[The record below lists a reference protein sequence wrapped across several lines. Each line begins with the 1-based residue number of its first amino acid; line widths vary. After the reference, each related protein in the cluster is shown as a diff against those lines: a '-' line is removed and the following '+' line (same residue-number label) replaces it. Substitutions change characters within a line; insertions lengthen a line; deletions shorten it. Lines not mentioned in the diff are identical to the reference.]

1 MKPMSNVDIFTISD
15 ELNNLLSG
23 ARVDKSFQPTKDIVV
38 MRFHVPGTG
47 RIDLVMQCGSRI
59 HISQYPLEN
68 PTTPPTF
75 PMLLR
80 KRIKGGHVES
90 IKQHNFDR
98 VVEIRVKKDK
108 YYTIIVELFDKG
120 NIILLDD
127 ENNIILPLKRKHWS
141 NRDIS
146 SKREYVFPNNIIL
159 PLKRKHWSNRD
170 ISSKREYVFPEER
183 GINPINISENEF
195 TELFENNSDSDVVRT
210 LARNGLG
217 SLYAE
222 EVIARANEITEIDK
236 NTVNNNLTEEQIN
249 GLYKGFKKLFDNL
262 KNESIK
268 PQIVK
273 SDSKED
279 VIPLD
284 LMKYDS
290 FEKTYYN
297 TFNEACDEFYS
308 KKVNTDIKQIKE
320 NAWNKKVGKFEKR
333 LKLQQETLDNF
344 EKTIADST
352 FKGEVIY
359 SNYTTIENIINVVN
373 TARDKSYSFKEI
385 GKTLK
390 KAKKD
395 GMEEAQIYESIDP
408 MGILTLK
415 IDDTTLNIDPKLT
428 IPENAENY
436 YEKSKKAK
444 RKTKGALIAIENTK
458 KQLEDIKSKKDSAME
473 NISVPKKRVKKNLKW
488 YEKLRWFVSSDD
500 VLVVGGRDA
509 NSNESVVKK
518 YLEPNDIY
526 LHADIHGATS
536 TAIKLN
542 GHKLNDNLLKES
554 GEFAASFS
562 SAWSKGFTSQD
573 VFWVHPDQVS
583 KTPEAGEFLAKGSF
597 VIRGHRNYIR
607 GARLK
612 LAVGI
617 VDYEGKRIMAGP
629 IEALEKHSQN
639 FVVLKPGFTKKE
651 AIAKK
656 ILHKINEDDLIT
668 LDDII
673 RVLPSGKC
681 DIDEEYHQRKKY
693 EKN

>member
-1 MKPMSNVDIFTISD
+1 MSNVDIYTVSN

-59 HISQYPLEN
+59 HTSQYPLEN

-80 KRIKGGHVES
+80 KRVKGAHVES

-141 NRDIS
+141 SRDIS
-146 SKREYVFPNNIIL
+146 SKKEYI
-159 PLKRKHWSNRD
+159 
-170 ISSKREYVFPEER
+170 FPEER
-183 GINPINISENEF
+183 GINPITAGEEEF
-195 TELFENNSDSDVVRT
+195 NDLFSDGESDVVRT
-210 LARNGLG
+210 LAKNGLG

-222 EVIARANEITEIDK
+222 EIVKRANDIIDIDK
-236 NTVNNNLTEEQIN
+236 NTPNADVTPEQLSA
-249 GLYKGFKKLFDNL
+249 LYSGFKDLFDSL
-262 KNESIK
+262 TQDSIK

-273 SDSKED
+273 SESKED
-279 VIPLD
+279 VVALD
-284 LMKYDS
+284 LKKYEDYD
-290 FEKTYYN
+290 KTYYES
-297 TFNEACDEFYS
+297 FNEACDEFYS
-308 KKVNTDIKQIKE
+308 KKVNTDIKQVKE
-320 NAWNKKVGKFEKR
+320 SAWNKKVNKFEKR
-333 LKLQQETLDNF
+333 LSLQQETLDNF
-344 EKTIADST
+344 YRTIEDSQH
-352 FKGEVIY
+352 KGEVIY

-373 TARDKSYSFKEI
+373 QARSKDYSFKEI
-385 GKTLK
+385 GKILK

-395 GMEEAQIYESIDP
+395 GMDEAQIYESIDKL
-408 MGILTLK
+408 GVLTLN
-415 IDDTTLNIDPKLT
+415 INETSLIIDPKLT

-436 YEKSKKAK
+436 YEKAKKAK

-458 KQLEDIKSKKDSAME
+458 KQLEDIKSKKDIAME
-473 NISVPKKRVKKNLKW
+473 NIAVPKKRVKKNLKW
-488 YEKLRWFVSSDD
+488 FEKLRWFVSSDNH
-500 VLVVGGRDA
+500 LVIGGRDA

-518 YLEPNDIY
+518 YLDPNDIY
-526 LHADIHGATS
+526 LHADIHGASS

-542 GHKLNDNLLKES
+542 GSKINDTLLKES

-562 SAWSKGFTSQD
+562 SAWSLGYTTQD
-573 VFWVHPDQVS
+573 VFWVHPEQVS

-607 GARLK
+607 GARVK
-612 LAVGI
+612 LAIGI

-629 IEALEKHSQN
+629 IEALEAHCKN
-639 FVVLKPGFTKKE
+639 FVVVKPGFMKKE

-656 ILHKINEDDLIT
+656 IIHKINEDDLLT

>member
-1 MKPMSNVDIFTISD
+1 MSNVDIFTVSN

-59 HISQYPLEN
+59 HTSQYPLEN

-80 KRIKGGHVES
+80 KRIKGAHVES

-127 ENNIILPLKRKHWS
+127 ENNIILPLKRKQWS

-146 SKREYVFPNNIIL
+146 SKREYVFPQ
-159 PLKRKHWSNRD
+159 
-170 ISSKREYVFPEER
+170 ER
-183 GINPINISENEF
+183 GINPMSISEDEF
-195 TELFENNSDSDVVRT
+195 KEVFSDEESDVVRT

-222 EVIARANEITEIDK
+222 EVIKRANEITEVDK
-236 NTVNNNLTEEQIN
+236 NTPNTELNDEQLD
-249 GLYKGFKKLFDNL
+249 GLYKGFKNLFDTL
-262 KNESIK
+262 TDGTIK

-279 VIPLD
+279 VVALD
-284 LMKYDS
+284 LINYED
-290 FEKTYYN
+290 FEKTYYE

-308 KKVNTDIKQIKE
+308 KKVNTDIKSIKE
-320 NAWNKKVGKFEKR
+320 SAWNKKVNKFEKR
-333 LKLQQETLDNF
+333 LHLQQETLDNF
-344 EKTIADST
+344 YKTIEDSQHR
-352 FKGEVIY
+352 GEVIY
-359 SNYTTIENIINVVN
+359 SNYPTIENIVNVVN
-373 TARDKSYSFKEI
+373 QARAKDYSFKEI

-390 KAKKD
+390 KAKKE
-395 GMEEAQIYESIDP
+395 GMAEAQIYESIDK
-408 MGILTLK
+408 MGVLTLR
-415 IDDTTLNIDPKLT
+415 IEDTTLNIDPKLT
-428 IPENAENY
+428 IPENAESY
-436 YEKSKKAK
+436 YEKAKKAK
-444 RKTKGALIAIENTK
+444 RKTKGAQIAIENTK
-458 KQLEDIKSKKDSAME
+458 KQLEEIKAKKDIAME
-473 NISVPKKRVKKNLKW
+473 NIAVPKKRVKKNLKW
-488 YEKLRWFVSSDD
+488 YEKLRWFLSSDGH
-500 VLVVGGRDA
+500 LVIGGRDA
-509 NSNESVVKK
+509 NSNENVVKK
-518 YLEPNDIY
+518 YLDKNDVY
-526 LHADIHGATS
+526 LHADIHGAS
-536 TAIKLN
+536 SIAIKLN
-542 GHKLNDNLLKES
+542 GDELNDKLIKES

-562 SAWSKGFTSQD
+562 SAWSMGFTSQD
-573 VFWVHPDQVS
+573 VFWVHPEQVT
-583 KTPEAGEFLAKGSF
+583 KTPESGEFLAKGSF

-607 GARLK
+607 GARVK
-612 LAVGI
+612 LAIGI
-617 VDYEGKRIMAGP
+617 VDYEGKRIMIGP
-629 IEALEKHSQN
+629 IEALEAHCEN
-639 FVVLKPGFTKKE
+639 YVVIKPGFTKKE
-651 AIAKK
+651 ALAKK
-656 ILHKINEDDLIT
+656 IIHKINEDDLLS

-693 EKN
+693 EKS

>member
-1 MKPMSNVDIFTISD
+1 MIKKKVFTMKPMSNVDIFTISD
-15 ELNNLLSG
+15 ELNNLLSS

-59 HISQYPLEN
+59 HTSQYPLEN

-146 SKREYVFPNNIIL
+146 SKREYVFP
-159 PLKRKHWSNRD
+159 
-170 ISSKREYVFPEER
+170 EER
-183 GINPINISENEF
+183 GINPITISKNEF

-236 NTVNNNLTEEQIN
+236 NTVNNNLTEEQLN
-249 GLYKGFKKLFDNL
+249 GLYEGFKKLFDNL

-284 LMKYDS
+284 LIKYDS

-344 EKTIADST
+344 EKTIAEST
-352 FKGEVIY
+352 LKGEVIY

-373 TARDKSYSFKEI
+373 TARDKDYSFKEI

-395 GMEEAQIYESIDP
+395 GMAEAQIYESIDP

-473 NISVPKKRVKKNLKW
+473 NISVPKKRVKKDLKW

-500 VLVVGGRDA
+500 ILVVGGRDA

>member
-1 MKPMSNVDIFTISD
+1 MKSMSNVDIFTISN

-59 HISQYPLEN
+59 HTSQYPLEN

-80 KRIKGGHVES
+80 KRVKGAHVES

-98 VVEIRVKKDK
+98 VVEIKVKKDK

-127 ENNIILPLKRKHWS
+127 ENNIILPLKRKRLS
-141 NRDIS
+141 SRDIS
-146 SKREYVFPNNIIL
+146 SKIEYA
-159 PLKRKHWSNRD
+159 
-170 ISSKREYVFPEER
+170 FPEER
-183 GINPINISENEF
+183 GINPIAITEKEFKEVFNDSE
-195 TELFENNSDSDVVRT
+195 SDVVRT
-210 LARNGLG
+210 LAINGLG

-222 EVIARANEITEIDK
+222 EVVKRANEITELDK
-236 NTVNNNLTEEQIN
+236 NTPNNELTEKQLE
-249 GLYKGFKKLFDNL
+249 GLYKGFKDLFDNL
-262 KNESIK
+262 TEDTIK

-273 SDSKED
+273 SDAKED
-279 VIPLD
+279 VVALD
-284 LMKYDS
+284 LKKYEN
-290 FEKTYYN
+290 FEKTYFES
-297 TFNEACDEFYS
+297 FNEACDEFYS
-308 KKVNTDIKQIKE
+308 KKVNTSIKNTRE
-320 NAWNKKVGKFEKR
+320 SAWNKKVNKFEKR
-333 LKLQQETLDNF
+333 LRLQQETLDNF
-344 EKTIADST
+344 HKTIEDSQH
-352 FKGEVIY
+352 KGEIIY
-359 SNYTTIENIINVVN
+359 SNYTTIENIVTVVN
-373 TARDKSYSFKEI
+373 QARSKDYSFKEI

-395 GMEEAQIYESIDP
+395 GMAEAQIYESIDKL
-408 MGILTLK
+408 GVLTLR

-436 YEKSKKAK
+436 YEKAKKAK
-444 RKTKGALIAIENTK
+444 RKTKGAEIAIENTK
-458 KQLEDIKSKKDSAME
+458 KQLEDIKAKKDIAME
-473 NISVPKKRVKKNLKW
+473 NIAVPKKRVKKNLKW
-488 YEKLRWFVSSDD
+488 YEKLRWFVSSDGH
-500 VLVVGGRDA
+500 LVIGGRDA

-526 LHADIHGATS
+526 LHADIHGASS

-542 GHKLNDNLLKES
+542 GDDVNDNLLKES

-562 SAWSKGFTSQD
+562 SAWSMGFTSQD
-573 VFWVHPDQVS
+573 VFWVHPDQVT
-583 KTPEAGEFLAKGSF
+583 KTPESGEFLAKGSF

-607 GARLK
+607 GARVK
-612 LAVGI
+612 LAIGI

-629 IEALEKHSQN
+629 IESLEKHCDN
-639 FVVLKPGFTKKE
+639 YVVIKPGFTKKE

-656 ILHKINEDDLIT
+656 IIHKINEDDLLT

>member
-1 MKPMSNVDIFTISD
+1 MKPMSNVDIYTISN

-47 RIDLVMQCGSRI
+47 RVDLIMQCGSRI

-80 KRIKGGHVES
+80 KRIKGAHVES
-90 IKQHNFDR
+90 VKQHNFDR
-98 VVEIRVKKDK
+98 VVEIKVKKDK
-108 YYTIIVELFDKG
+108 YYTVIVELFDKG

-141 NRDIS
+141 SRDIS
-146 SKREYVFPNNIIL
+146 SKKEYL
-159 PLKRKHWSNRD
+159 
-170 ISSKREYVFPEER
+170 FPEER
-183 GINPINISENEF
+183 GINPITT
-195 TELFENNSDSDVVRT
+195 TEEKFKQIFKETESDVVRT
-210 LARNGLG
+210 LAINGFG

-222 EVIARANEITEIDK
+222 EIIERANEIEEIDK
-236 NTVNNNLTEEQIN
+236 NTPNNELTDRQISN
-249 GLYKGFKKLFDNL
+249 LYKGFKNLFDNL
-262 KNESIK
+262 TEEAIK

-273 SDSKED
+273 NGNKED
-279 VIPLD
+279 VVPINLI
-284 LMKYDS
+284 KYDG
-290 FEKTYYN
+290 FEKKYYAS
-297 TFNEACDEFYS
+297 FNEACDEYYS
-308 KKVNTDIKQIKE
+308 KKVNTDIKSIKE
-320 NAWNKKVGKFEKR
+320 NAWNKKVNKFEKR
-333 LKLQQETLDNF
+333 LRLQKETLDNF
-344 EKTIADST
+344 NKTIDESQH
-352 FKGEVIY
+352 KGEIIY

-373 TARDKSYSFKEI
+373 QARSKDYSFKEI

-390 KAKKD
+390 NAKKD
-395 GMEEAQIYESIDP
+395 GMPEAQIYESIDKL
-408 MGILTLK
+408 GVLTLK
-415 IDDTTLNIDPKLT
+415 IDDTSLIIDPKLT

-436 YEKSKKAK
+436 YEKAKKAK
-444 RKTKGALIAIENTK
+444 RKTKGALIAIENTE
-458 KQLEDIKSKKDSAME
+458 KQLENIKSKKDSAME
-473 NISVPKKRVKKNLKW
+473 NIAIPKKRVKKNLKW
-488 YEKLRWFVSSDD
+488 YEKLRWFVSSDGF
-500 VLVVGGRDA
+500 LVVGGRDA

-518 YLEPNDIY
+518 YLETNDIY

-542 GHKLNDNLLKES
+542 GSKPNDNLLKES
-554 GEFAASFS
+554 SEFAASFS
-562 SAWSKGFTSQD
+562 SAWSKGFTYQD
-573 VFWVHPDQVS
+573 VFWVHPDQVT
-583 KTPEAGEFLAKGSF
+583 KTPESGEFLPKGSF

-607 GARLK
+607 SAKVK
-612 LAVGI
+612 LAIGI

-629 IEALEKHSQN
+629 IDAVEAHCDN
-639 FVVLKPGFTKKE
+639 YVVIKPGFTKKE

-656 ILHKINEDDLIT
+656 IINQINEDDLIT

-693 EKN
+693 EN

>member
-1 MKPMSNVDIFTISD
+1 MSNVDIFTISN

-59 HISQYPLEN
+59 HTSQYPLEN

-80 KRIKGGHVES
+80 KRVKGAHVES

-120 NIILLDD
+120 NIILLDED
-127 ENNIILPLKRKHWS
+127 NNIILPLKRKRLS
-141 NRDIS
+141 TRDIS
-146 SKREYVFPNNIIL
+146 SKIEYT
-159 PLKRKHWSNRD
+159 
-170 ISSKREYVFPEER
+170 FPEER
-183 GINPINISENEF
+183 GINPITATEKEFKAIFNDSE
-195 TELFENNSDSDVVRT
+195 SDVVRT
-210 LARNGLG
+210 LAINGLG

-222 EVIARANEITEIDK
+222 EVIKRANEITELDK
-236 NTVNNNLTEEQIN
+236 NTPNNELTEKQLE
-249 GLYKGFKKLFDNL
+249 GLYGGFKDLFDNL
-262 KNESIK
+262 SEDTIR

-273 SDSKED
+273 SENKED
-279 VIPLD
+279 VVALD
-284 LMKYDS
+284 LKKYDN
-290 FEKTYYN
+290 FEKTYFES
-297 TFNEACDEFYS
+297 FNEACDEFYS
-308 KKVNTDIKQIKE
+308 KKVNTSIKNTRE
-320 NAWNKKVGKFEKR
+320 SAWNKKVNKFEKR
-333 LKLQQETLDNF
+333 LRLQQETLDNF
-344 EKTIADST
+344 HKTIEDSQH
-352 FKGEVIY
+352 KGEIIY
-359 SNYTTIENIINVVN
+359 SNYTTIENIVTVVN
-373 TARDKSYSFKEI
+373 QARSKDYSFKEI

-395 GMEEAQIYESIDP
+395 GMAEAQIYESIDKL
-408 MGILTLK
+408 GVLTLR

-436 YEKSKKAK
+436 YEKAKKAK
-444 RKTKGALIAIENTK
+444 RKTKGAEIAIENTK
-458 KQLEDIKSKKDSAME
+458 KQLEDIKAKKDIAME
-473 NISVPKKRVKKNLKW
+473 NIAVPKKRVKKNLKW
-488 YEKLRWFVSSDD
+488 YEKLRWFVSSDGH
-500 VLVVGGRDA
+500 LVIGGRDA

-526 LHADIHGATS
+526 LHADIHGASS

-542 GHKLNDNLLKES
+542 GDDVNDNLLKES

-562 SAWSKGFTSQD
+562 SAWSMGFTSQD
-573 VFWVHPDQVS
+573 VFWVHPDQVT
-583 KTPEAGEFLAKGSF
+583 KTPESGEFLAKGSF

-607 GARLK
+607 GARVK
-612 LAVGI
+612 LAIGI

-629 IEALEKHSQN
+629 IESLEKHCDN
-639 FVVLKPGFTKKE
+639 YVVIKPGFTKKE

-656 ILHKINEDDLIT
+656 IIHKINEDDLLT

>member
-59 HISQYPLEN
+59 HTSQYPLEN

-146 SKREYVFPNNIIL
+146 SKREYVFP
-159 PLKRKHWSNRD
+159 
-170 ISSKREYVFPEER
+170 EER
-183 GINPINISENEF
+183 GMNPITISENEF
-195 TELFENNSDSDVVRT
+195 TELFENNADSDVVRT

-236 NTVNNNLTEEQIN
+236 NTVNNNLTEEQLN
-249 GLYKGFKKLFDNL
+249 GLYEGFKKLFDNL

-284 LMKYDS
+284 LIKYDS

-344 EKTIADST
+344 EKTIAEST
-352 FKGEVIY
+352 LKGEVIY

-373 TARDKSYSFKEI
+373 TARDKDYSFKEI
-385 GKTLK
+385 GKTRK

-395 GMEEAQIYESIDP
+395 GMAEAQIYESIDP

-473 NISVPKKRVKKNLKW
+473 NISVPKKRVKKDLKW

-500 VLVVGGRDA
+500 ILVVGGRDA

-542 GHKLNDNLLKES
+542 GNKLNDNLLKES

>member
-1 MKPMSNVDIFTISD
+1 MSNVDIFTITN

-59 HISQYPLEN
+59 HTSQYPLEN

-80 KRIKGGHVES
+80 KRVKGAHVES

-98 VVEIRVKKDK
+98 VVEIKVKKDK

-127 ENNIILPLKRKHWS
+127 ENNIILPLKRKRLS
-141 NRDIS
+141 TRDIS
-146 SKREYVFPNNIIL
+146 SKIEY
-159 PLKRKHWSNRD
+159 
-170 ISSKREYVFPEER
+170 EFPEER
-183 GINPINISENEF
+183 GINPIKITEHEF
-195 TELFENNSDSDVVRT
+195 KEVFNDEESDLVRT

-222 EVIARANEITEIDK
+222 EIIKRANEITEIQKD
-236 NTVNNNLTEEQIN
+236 TPNNELTDSQLNALYDGFKDLFDSLTEGKIR
-249 GLYKGFKKLFDNL
+249 
-262 KNESIK
+262 

-273 SDSKED
+273 NDSKED
-279 VIPLD
+279 VVALD
-284 LMKYDS
+284 LVKYND
-290 FEKTYYN
+290 FDKTYYE

-308 KKVNTDIKQIKE
+308 KKVNASIKNVKE
-320 NAWNKKVGKFEKR
+320 SAWNKKVNKFEKR
-333 LKLQQETLDNF
+333 LRLQEETLDNF
-344 EKTIADST
+344 YKTIDDCQH
-352 FKGEVIY
+352 KGEVIY
-359 SNYTTIENIINVVN
+359 SNYPTIENIVNVVKQ
-373 TARDKSYSFKEI
+373 ARSKDYSFKEI

-395 GMEEAQIYESIDP
+395 GMSEAQIYESIDK
-408 MGILTLK
+408 MGVLTLK
-415 IDDTTLNIDPKLT
+415 IDETSLNIDPKLT

-436 YEKSKKAK
+436 YEKAKKAK
-444 RKTKGALIAIENTK
+444 RKTKGAQIAIENTK
-458 KQLEDIKSKKDSAME
+458 KQLEKIKAKKDVAME
-473 NISVPKKRVKKNLKW
+473 NISTPKKRVKKNLKW
-488 YEKLRWFVSSDD
+488 YEKLRWFLSSDGH
-500 VLVVGGRDA
+500 LVIGGRDA

-526 LHADIHGATS
+526 LHADIHGASS

-542 GHKLNDNLLKES
+542 GDEVNDNLLKES

-562 SAWSKGFTSQD
+562 SAWSMGFTSQD

-607 GARLK
+607 GARVK
-612 LAVGI
+612 LAIGI

-629 IEALEKHSQN
+629 IEALEAHCEN

-656 ILHKINEDDLIT
+656 IIHKINEDDLLT

-693 EKN
+693 EKINPDNLQD

>member
-1 MKPMSNVDIFTISD
+1 MSNVDIFTISN

-59 HISQYPLEN
+59 HTSQYPLEN

-80 KRIKGGHVES
+80 KRVKGAHVES

-98 VVEIRVKKDK
+98 VVEIKVKKDK

-127 ENNIILPLKRKHWS
+127 ENNIILPLKRKRLS
-141 NRDIS
+141 SRDIS
-146 SKREYVFPNNIIL
+146 SKIEYA
-159 PLKRKHWSNRD
+159 
-170 ISSKREYVFPEER
+170 FPEER
-183 GINPINISENEF
+183 GINPIAITEKEFKEVFNDSE
-195 TELFENNSDSDVVRT
+195 SDVVRT
-210 LARNGLG
+210 LAINGLG

-222 EVIARANEITEIDK
+222 EVVKRANEITELDK
-236 NTVNNNLTEEQIN
+236 NTPNNELTEKQLE
-249 GLYKGFKKLFDNL
+249 GLYKGFKDLFDNL
-262 KNESIK
+262 TEDTIK

-273 SDSKED
+273 SDAKED
-279 VIPLD
+279 VVALD
-284 LMKYDS
+284 LKKYEN
-290 FEKTYYN
+290 FEKTYFESFNN
-297 TFNEACDEFYS
+297 TS
-308 KKVNTDIKQIKE
+308 IKNTRE
-320 NAWNKKVGKFEKR
+320 SAWNKKVNKFEKR
-333 LKLQQETLDNF
+333 LRLQQETLDNF
-344 EKTIADST
+344 YKTIEDSQH
-352 FKGEVIY
+352 KGEIIY
-359 SNYTTIENIINVVN
+359 SNYTTIENIVNVVN
-373 TARDKSYSFKEI
+373 QARSKDYSFKDI

-395 GMEEAQIYESIDP
+395 GMAEAQIYESIDK
-408 MGILTLK
+408 MGVLTLN
-415 IDDTTLNIDPKLT
+415 IDDTTVNIDPKLT

-436 YEKSKKAK
+436 YEKAKKAK
-444 RKTKGALIAIENTK
+444 RKTKGAQIAIENTK
-458 KQLEDIKSKKDSAME
+458 KQLEDIKAKKDIAME
-473 NISVPKKRVKKNLKW
+473 NIAVPKKRVKKNLKW
-488 YEKLRWFVSSDD
+488 YEKLRWFLSSDGH
-500 VLVVGGRDA
+500 LVIGGRDA

-526 LHADIHGATS
+526 LHADIHGASS

-542 GHKLNDNLLKES
+542 GDELNDTLLKES

-562 SAWSKGFTSQD
+562 SAWSMGFTSQD
-573 VFWVHPDQVS
+573 VFWVNPDQVT
-583 KTPEAGEFLAKGSF
+583 KTPESGEFLAKGSF

-607 GARLK
+607 GARVK
-612 LAVGI
+612 LAIGI

-629 IEALEKHSQN
+629 IEALEKYCDN
-639 FVVLKPGFTKKE
+639 YVVIKPGFTKKE

-656 ILHKINEDDLIT
+656 IIHKINEDDLLT

>member
-90 IKQHNFDR
+90 VKQHNFDR

-120 NIILLDD
+120 NIIL
-127 ENNIILPLKRKHWS
+127 
-141 NRDIS
+141 
-146 SKREYVFPNNIIL
+146 
-159 PLKRKHWSNRD
+159 
-170 ISSKREYVFPEER
+170 PEER

-373 TARDKSYSFKEI
+373 TARDKDYSFKEI

-408 MGILTLK
+408 LGVLTLN
-415 IDDTTLNIDPKLT
+415 IDGTTLNINPKLT

-458 KQLEDIKSKKDSAME
+458 KQLEEIKSKKDSAME

>member
-1 MKPMSNVDIFTISD
+1 MMKSMSNVDIFTISN

-59 HISQYPLEN
+59 HTSQYPLEN

-80 KRIKGGHVES
+80 KRVKGAHVES

-120 NIILLDD
+120 NIILLDED
-127 ENNIILPLKRKHWS
+127 NNIILPLKRKRLS
-141 NRDIS
+141 TRDIS
-146 SKREYVFPNNIIL
+146 SKIEYA
-159 PLKRKHWSNRD
+159 
-170 ISSKREYVFPEER
+170 FPEER
-183 GINPINISENEF
+183 GINPITATEKEFKEIFNDSE
-195 TELFENNSDSDVVRT
+195 SDVVRT
-210 LARNGLG
+210 LAINGLG

-222 EVIARANEITEIDK
+222 EVIKRANEITELDK
-236 NTVNNNLTEEQIN
+236 NTPNNELTEKQLE
-249 GLYKGFKKLFDNL
+249 GLYGGFKDLFDNL
-262 KNESIK
+262 SEDTIR

-273 SDSKED
+273 SENKED
-279 VIPLD
+279 VVALD
-284 LMKYDS
+284 LKKYDN
-290 FEKTYYN
+290 FEKTYFES
-297 TFNEACDEFYS
+297 FNEACDEFYS
-308 KKVNTDIKQIKE
+308 KKVNTSIKNTRE
-320 NAWNKKVGKFEKR
+320 SAWNKKVNKFEKR
-333 LKLQQETLDNF
+333 LRLQQETLDNF
-344 EKTIADST
+344 HKTIEDSQH
-352 FKGEVIY
+352 KGEIIY
-359 SNYTTIENIINVVN
+359 SNYTTIENIVTVVN
-373 TARDKSYSFKEI
+373 QARSKDYSFKEI

-395 GMEEAQIYESIDP
+395 GMAEAQIYESIDKL
-408 MGILTLK
+408 GVLTLK

-436 YEKSKKAK
+436 YEKAKKAK
-444 RKTKGALIAIENTK
+444 RKTKGAEIAIENTK
-458 KQLEDIKSKKDSAME
+458 KQLEDIKAKKDIAME
-473 NISVPKKRVKKNLKW
+473 NIAVPKKRVKKNLKW
-488 YEKLRWFVSSDD
+488 YEKLRWFVSSDGH
-500 VLVVGGRDA
+500 LVIGGRDA

-526 LHADIHGATS
+526 LHADIHGASS

-542 GHKLNDNLLKES
+542 GDDVNDNLLKES

-562 SAWSKGFTSQD
+562 SAWSMGFTSQD
-573 VFWVHPDQVS
+573 VFWVNPDQVT
-583 KTPEAGEFLAKGSF
+583 KTPESGEFLAKGSF

-607 GARLK
+607 GARVK
-612 LAVGI
+612 LAIGI

-629 IEALEKHSQN
+629 IESLEKHCDN
-639 FVVLKPGFTKKE
+639 YVVIKPGFTKKE

-656 ILHKINEDDLIT
+656 IIHKINEDDLLT

>member
-1 MKPMSNVDIFTISD
+1 MKPMSNVDIYTISN

-47 RIDLVMQCGSRI
+47 RVDLIMQCGSRI

-80 KRIKGGHVES
+80 KRIKGAHVES
-90 IKQHNFDR
+90 VKQHNFDR
-98 VVEIRVKKDK
+98 VVEIKVKKDK
-108 YYTIIVELFDKG
+108 YYTVIVELFDKG

-141 NRDIS
+141 SRDIS
-146 SKREYVFPNNIIL
+146 SKKEYL
-159 PLKRKHWSNRD
+159 
-170 ISSKREYVFPEER
+170 FPEER
-183 GINPINISENEF
+183 GINPITT
-195 TELFENNSDSDVVRT
+195 TEEKFKQIFKETESDVVRT
-210 LARNGLG
+210 LAINGFG

-222 EVIARANEITEIDK
+222 EIIERANEIEEIDK
-236 NTVNNNLTEEQIN
+236 NTPNNELTDGQISN
-249 GLYKGFKKLFDNL
+249 LYKGFKNLFDNL
-262 KNESIK
+262 TEEAIK

-273 SDSKED
+273 NGNKED
-279 VIPLD
+279 VVPINLI
-284 LMKYDS
+284 KYDG
-290 FEKTYYN
+290 FEKKYYAS
-297 TFNEACDEFYS
+297 FNEACDEYYS
-308 KKVNTDIKQIKE
+308 KKVNTDIKSIKE
-320 NAWNKKVGKFEKR
+320 NAWNKKVNKFEKR
-333 LKLQQETLDNF
+333 LRLQKETLDNF
-344 EKTIADST
+344 NKTIDESQH
-352 FKGEVIY
+352 KGEIIY

-373 TARDKSYSFKEI
+373 QARSKDYSFKEI

-390 KAKKD
+390 NAKKE
-395 GMEEAQIYESIDP
+395 GMPEAQIYESIDKL
-408 MGILTLK
+408 GVLTLK
-415 IDDTTLNIDPKLT
+415 IDDTSLIIDPKLT

-436 YEKSKKAK
+436 YEKAKKAK
-444 RKTKGALIAIENTK
+444 RKTKGALIAIENTE
-458 KQLEDIKSKKDSAME
+458 KQLENIKSKKDSAME
-473 NISVPKKRVKKNLKW
+473 NIAIPKKRVKKNLKW
-488 YEKLRWFVSSDD
+488 YEKLRWFVSSDGF
-500 VLVVGGRDA
+500 LVVGGRDA

-518 YLEPNDIY
+518 YLETNDIY

-542 GHKLNDNLLKES
+542 GSKPNDNLLKES
-554 GEFAASFS
+554 SEFAASFS
-562 SAWSKGFTSQD
+562 SAWSKGFTYQD
-573 VFWVHPDQVS
+573 VFWVHPDQVT
-583 KTPEAGEFLAKGSF
+583 KTPESGEFLPKGSF

-607 GARLK
+607 SAKVK
-612 LAVGI
+612 LAIGI

-629 IEALEKHSQN
+629 IDAVEAHCDN
-639 FVVLKPGFTKKE
+639 YVVIKPGFTKKE

-656 ILHKINEDDLIT
+656 IINQINEDDLIT

-693 EKN
+693 EN

>member
-1 MKPMSNVDIFTISD
+1 MKPMSNVDIFTITN

-47 RIDLVMQCGSRI
+47 RVDLVMQCGSRI
-59 HISQYPLEN
+59 HTSQYPLEN

-80 KRIKGGHVES
+80 KRVKGAHVKS

-98 VVEIRVKKDK
+98 VVEIKVKKDK

-127 ENNIILPLKRKHWS
+127 EHNIILPLKRKHWS

-146 SKREYVFPNNIIL
+146 SKKKYL
-159 PLKRKHWSNRD
+159 
-170 ISSKREYVFPEER
+170 FPEER
-183 GINPINISENEF
+183 GINPIAASEEDF
-195 TELFENNSDSDVVRT
+195 KTLFKDTESDVVRT

-222 EVIARANEITEIDK
+222 EIIERANDFVEIDK
-236 NTVNNNLTEEQIN
+236 NTPNSEITEEQLS
-249 GLYKGFKKLFDNL
+249 GLYAGFKNLFDNL
-262 KNESIK
+262 NDETIK
-268 PQIVK
+268 AQIVK
-273 SDSKED
+273 KNGRED
-279 VIPLD
+279 VVALD
-284 LMKYDS
+284 LFKYDDY
-290 FEKTYYN
+290 EKTYYE

-308 KKVNTDIKQIKE
+308 KKVNTDIKNVQE
-320 NAWNKKVGKFEKR
+320 TAWNKKVNKFEKR
-333 LKLQQETLDNF
+333 LRLQQETLDNF
-344 EKTIADST
+344 THTIEDSQH
-352 FKGEVIY
+352 KGEIIY
-359 SNYTTIENIINVVN
+359 SNYTSIENIITVVN
-373 TARDKSYSFKEI
+373 QARSKDYSFKEI

-395 GMEEAQIYESIDP
+395 GMDEAQIFESIDKL
-408 MGILTLK
+408 GVL
-415 IDDTTLNIDPKLT
+415 TLNIDNTSFNIDSKLT
-428 IPENAENY
+428 IPENAEKY
-436 YEKSKKAK
+436 YEKAKKAK

-458 KQLEDIKSKKDSAME
+458 KQLEDIKAKKDVAME
-473 NISVPKKRVKKNLKW
+473 RVSVPKKRVKKNLKW
-488 YEKLRWFVSSDD
+488 YEKLRWFVSSDN
-500 VLVVGGRDA
+500 VLVIGGRDA
-509 NSNESVVKK
+509 NSNENVVKK
-518 YLEPNDIY
+518 YLDTNDIY
-526 LHADIHGATS
+526 LHADIHGASS

-542 GHKLNDNLLKES
+542 GAKLNDNILKES

-562 SAWSKGFTSQD
+562 SAWSLGFTSQD
-573 VFWVHPDQVS
+573 VFWVHPDQVT
-583 KTPEAGEFLAKGSF
+583 KTPESGEFLAKGSF

-607 GARLK
+607 GARVK
-612 LAVGI
+612 LAIGI

-629 IEALEKHSQN
+629 IEALEAHCDN
-639 FVVLKPGFTKKE
+639 YVVIKPGYTKKE

-656 ILHKINEDDLIT
+656 IIGKINEDDLLT

>member
-1 MKPMSNVDIFTISD
+1 MKSMSNVDIYTISE

-47 RIDLVMQCGSRI
+47 RVDLVMQCGSRI
-59 HISQYPLEN
+59 HTSQYPLEN
-68 PTTPPTF
+68 PTNPPTF

-80 KRIKGGHVES
+80 KRVKGAHVES

-127 ENNIILPLKRKHWS
+127 ENNIILPLKRQQGS
-141 NRDIS
+141 TRDIS
-146 SKREYVFPNNIIL
+146 SKREYM
-159 PLKRKHWSNRD
+159 
-170 ISSKREYVFPEER
+170 FPEER
-183 GINPINISENEF
+183 GINPISVNENEF
-195 TELFENNSDSDVVRT
+195 KELFKNSDRDVVRT
-210 LARNGLG
+210 LAMNGLG

-222 EVIARANEITEIDK
+222 EIIQRASKIIELDK
-236 NTVNNNLTEEQIN
+236 NSPAAELNGEQISALYR
-249 GLYKGFKKLFDNL
+249 GLKDLFDNL
-262 KNESIK
+262 KEGSIK
-268 PQIVK
+268 PQIAK
-273 SDSKED
+273 KENKED

-284 LMKYDS
+284 LVKYEDY
-290 FEKTYYN
+290 EKTYYDN
-297 TFNEACDEFYS
+297 FNEACDEFYS
-308 KKVNTDIKQIKE
+308 KKVNTSIKDVKE
-320 NAWNKKVGKFEKR
+320 AAWNKKVNKFEKR
-333 LKLQQETLDNF
+333 LRLQEETLDNF
-344 EKTIADST
+344 NKTIEDSQH
-352 FKGEVIY
+352 KGEVIY
-359 SNYTTIENIINVVN
+359 SNYPTIENIINVVN
-373 TARDKSYSFKEI
+373 SARGKDYSFNEI
-385 GKTLK
+385 GKILK

-395 GMEEAQIYESIDP
+395 GMAEAQIYESIDK
-408 MGILTLK
+408 MGVL
-415 IDDTTLNIDPKLT
+415 TLNIDDTNLIIDPKMT
-428 IPENAENY
+428 IPENAEVY
-436 YEKSKKAK
+436 YEKAKKAK

-458 KQLEDIKSKKDSAME
+458 KQLEKIKAKKDIAME
-473 NISVPKKRVKKNLKW
+473 HIAVPRKRVKKNLKW
-488 YEKLRWFVSSDD
+488 YEKLRWFISSDNI
-500 VLVVGGRDA
+500 LVVGGRDA
-509 NSNESVVKK
+509 NSNENVVKK

-526 LHADIHGATS
+526 LHADIHGASS

-542 GHKLNDNLLKES
+542 GNKLNDNILKES

-562 SAWSKGFTSQD
+562 SAWSMGFTSQD

-607 GARLK
+607 GARVK
-612 LAVGI
+612 LAIGI

-629 IEALEKHSQN
+629 IEALEAHCDN

-656 ILHKINEDDLIT
+656 ILHKINEDDLLT

-681 DIDEEYHQRKKY
+681 DIDEEYHLRKKY

>member
-1 MKPMSNVDIFTISD
+1 MKSMSNVDIYAISD

-47 RIDLVMQCGSRI
+47 RVDLVMQCGSRI
-59 HISQYPLEN
+59 HTSQYPLEN
-68 PTTPPTF
+68 PTMPPTF

-80 KRIKGGHVES
+80 KKIKGAHVES

-98 VVEIRVKKDK
+98 VVEIRVKKET

-127 ENNIILPLKRKHWS
+127 ENNIVLPLKRKHWS
-141 NRDIS
+141 DRDIS
-146 SKREYVFPNNIIL
+146 SKKEYI
-159 PLKRKHWSNRD
+159 
-170 ISSKREYVFPEER
+170 FPEER
-183 GINPINISENEF
+183 GINPISVTKDEF
-195 TELFENNSDSDVVRT
+195 EQLFDEDSDVVRT
-210 LARNGLG
+210 IARNGLG

-222 EVIARANEITEIDK
+222 EIIKRANKIIEIDK
-236 NTVNNNLTEEQIN
+236 NTPNNELTPEQIN
-249 GLYKGFKKLFDNL
+249 GLYDGLKDLFDSL
-262 KNESIK
+262 KNDSLK

-273 SDSKED
+273 SETKED
-279 VIPLD
+279 VVALD
-284 LMKYDS
+284 LVKYDD
-290 FEKTYYN
+290 FEKTYYSN
-297 TFNEACDEFYS
+297 FNEACDEFYS
-308 KKVNTDIKQIKE
+308 KKVNTTIKDVKE
-320 NAWNKKVGKFEKR
+320 AAWNKKVNKYEKR

-344 EKTIADST
+344 YTTIEESQH
-352 FKGEVIY
+352 KGEVIY
-359 SNYTTIENIINVVN
+359 SNYTTIENIMNVVN
-373 TARDKSYSFKEI
+373 SARGKDYSFKEI

-395 GMEEAQIYESIDP
+395 GMAEAQIYESIDK
-408 MGILTLK
+408 MGVLTLDIDNTK
-415 IDDTTLNIDPKLT
+415 INIDPKLT
-428 IPENAENY
+428 LPENAEIY
-436 YEKSKKAK
+436 YEKAKKAN
-444 RKTKGALIAIENTK
+444 RKSKGALIAIENTK
-458 KQLEDIKSKKDSAME
+458 KQLEDIKAKKDIAME
-473 NISVPKKRVKKNLKW
+473 HVATPKKRVKKNLKW
-488 YEKLRWFVSSDD
+488 YEKLRWFISSEGI
-500 VLVVGGRDA
+500 LVVGGRDA
-509 NSNESVVKK
+509 NTNENIVKK

-536 TAIKLN
+536 TAIKLDGN
-542 GHKLNDNLLKES
+542 ELNDNILKES

-583 KTPEAGEFLAKGSF
+583 KTPEAGEFLPKGSF
-597 VIRGHRNYIR
+597 VIRGRRNYIR
-607 GARLK
+607 GARVK
-612 LAVGI
+612 LAIGI

-629 IEALEKHSQN
+629 IDAVEAHCEN
-639 FVVLKPGFTKKE
+639 FVVIKPGFTKKE

-656 ILHKINEDDLIT
+656 IINKINEDDLLS

-693 EKN
+693 EKI

>member
-1 MKPMSNVDIFTISD
+1 M
-15 ELNNLLSG
+15 LSG

-47 RIDLVMQCGSRI
+47 RVDLVMQCGSRI

-146 SKREYVFPNNIIL
+146 SKREYVFP
-159 PLKRKHWSNRD
+159 
-170 ISSKREYVFPEER
+170 EER
-183 GINPINISENEF
+183 GINPITVTENEF
-195 TELFENNSDSDVVRT
+195 KELFENNDDSDVVRT

-222 EVIARANEITEIDK
+222 EVIARANEIIEIDK
-236 NTVNNNLTEEQIN
+236 NTMNSDLSEEQLK
-249 GLYKGFKKLFDNL
+249 GLYEGFNKLFDSL

-268 PQIVK
+268 PQIAK
-273 SDSKED
+273 SNSKED

-284 LMKYDS
+284 LIKYES

-297 TFNEACDEFYS
+297 SFNEACDEFYS

-344 EKTIADST
+344 EKTIAEST

-373 TARDKSYSFKEI
+373 TARDKGYSFKEI

-395 GMEEAQIYESIDP
+395 GMVEAQIYESIDP
-408 MGILTLK
+408 LGVLTLN
-415 IDDTTLNIDPKLT
+415 IDGTTLNIDPKMT

-458 KQLEDIKSKKDSAME
+458 KQLEEIKSKKDSAME

-488 YEKLRWFVSSDD
+488 YEKLRWFVSSDN

-542 GHKLNDNLLKES
+542 GNKLNDNLLKES

-612 LAVGI
+612 LAIGI

>member
-1 MKPMSNVDIFTISD
+1 MSNVDIFTISN

-59 HISQYPLEN
+59 HTSQYPLEN

-80 KRIKGGHVES
+80 KRVKGAHVES

-98 VVEIRVKKDK
+98 VVEIKVKKDK

-127 ENNIILPLKRKHWS
+127 ENNIILPLKRKRLS
-141 NRDIS
+141 SRDIS
-146 SKREYVFPNNIIL
+146 SKIEYA
-159 PLKRKHWSNRD
+159 
-170 ISSKREYVFPEER
+170 FPEER
-183 GINPINISENEF
+183 GINPIAITEKEFKEVFNDSE
-195 TELFENNSDSDVVRT
+195 SDVVRT
-210 LARNGLG
+210 LAINGLG

-222 EVIARANEITEIDK
+222 EVVKRANEITELDK
-236 NTVNNNLTEEQIN
+236 NTPNNELTEKQLE
-249 GLYKGFKKLFDNL
+249 GLYKGFKDLFDNL
-262 KNESIK
+262 TEDTIK

-273 SDSKED
+273 SDAKED
-279 VIPLD
+279 VVAL
-284 LMKYDS
+284 
-290 FEKTYYN
+290 N
-297 TFNEACDEFYS
+297 TS
-308 KKVNTDIKQIKE
+308 IKNTRE
-320 NAWNKKVGKFEKR
+320 SAWNKKVNKFEKR
-333 LKLQQETLDNF
+333 LRLQQETLDNF
-344 EKTIADST
+344 YKTIEDSQH
-352 FKGEVIY
+352 KGEIIY
-359 SNYTTIENIINVVN
+359 SNYTTIENIVNVVN
-373 TARDKSYSFKEI
+373 QARSKDYSFKDI

-395 GMEEAQIYESIDP
+395 GMAEAQIYESIDK
-408 MGILTLK
+408 MGVLTLN
-415 IDDTTLNIDPKLT
+415 IDDTTVNIDPKLT

-436 YEKSKKAK
+436 YEKAKKAK
-444 RKTKGALIAIENTK
+444 RKTKGAQIAIENTK
-458 KQLEDIKSKKDSAME
+458 KQLEDIKAKKDIAME
-473 NISVPKKRVKKNLKW
+473 NIAVPKKRVKKNLKW
-488 YEKLRWFVSSDD
+488 YEKLRWFLSSDGH
-500 VLVVGGRDA
+500 LVIGGRDA

-526 LHADIHGATS
+526 LHADIHGASS

-542 GHKLNDNLLKES
+542 GDELNDTLLKES

-562 SAWSKGFTSQD
+562 SAWSMGFTSQD
-573 VFWVHPDQVS
+573 VFWVNPDQVT
-583 KTPEAGEFLAKGSF
+583 KTPESGEFLAKGSF

-607 GARLK
+607 GARVK
-612 LAVGI
+612 LAIGI

-629 IEALEKHSQN
+629 IEALEKYCDN
-639 FVVLKPGFTKKE
+639 YVVIKPGFTKKE

-656 ILHKINEDDLIT
+656 IIHKINEDDLLT

>member
-1 MKPMSNVDIFTISD
+1 MKSMSNVDIFTISN

-59 HISQYPLEN
+59 HTSQYPLEN

-80 KRIKGGHVES
+80 KRVKGAHVES

-98 VVEIRVKKDK
+98 VVEIKVKKDK

-127 ENNIILPLKRKHWS
+127 ENNIILPLKRKRLS
-141 NRDIS
+141 SRDIS
-146 SKREYVFPNNIIL
+146 SKIEYA
-159 PLKRKHWSNRD
+159 
-170 ISSKREYVFPEER
+170 FPEER
-183 GINPINISENEF
+183 GINPITITENEF
-195 TELFENNSDSDVVRT
+195 KEVFNDSESDVVRT
-210 LARNGLG
+210 LAINGLG

-222 EVIARANEITEIDK
+222 EVVKRANEITELDK
-236 NTVNNNLTEEQIN
+236 NTPNNELTEKQLE
-249 GLYKGFKKLFDNL
+249 GLYKGFKDLFDNL
-262 KNESIK
+262 TEDTIK

-273 SDSKED
+273 SDAKED
-279 VIPLD
+279 VVALD
-284 LMKYDS
+284 LKKYEN
-290 FEKTYYN
+290 FEKTYFES
-297 TFNEACDEFYS
+297 FNEACDEFYS
-308 KKVNTDIKQIKE
+308 KKVNTSIKNTRE
-320 NAWNKKVGKFEKR
+320 SAWNKKVNKFEKR
-333 LKLQQETLDNF
+333 LRLQQETLDNF
-344 EKTIADST
+344 YKTIEDSQH
-352 FKGEVIY
+352 KGEIIY
-359 SNYTTIENIINVVN
+359 SNYTTIENIVNVVN
-373 TARDKSYSFKEI
+373 QARSRDYSFKDI

-395 GMEEAQIYESIDP
+395 GMAEAQIYESIDK
-408 MGILTLK
+408 MGVLTLN
-415 IDDTTLNIDPKLT
+415 IDDTTVNIDPKLT

-436 YEKSKKAK
+436 YEKAKKAK
-444 RKTKGALIAIENTK
+444 RKTKGAQIAIENTK
-458 KQLEDIKSKKDSAME
+458 KQLEDIKAKKDIAME
-473 NISVPKKRVKKNLKW
+473 NIAVPKKRVKKNLKW
-488 YEKLRWFVSSDD
+488 YEKLRWFLSSDGH
-500 VLVVGGRDA
+500 LVIGGRDA

-526 LHADIHGATS
+526 LHADIHGASS

-542 GHKLNDNLLKES
+542 GDELNDTLLKES

-562 SAWSKGFTSQD
+562 SAWSMGFTSQD
-573 VFWVHPDQVS
+573 VFWVNPDQVT
-583 KTPEAGEFLAKGSF
+583 KTPESGEFLAKGSF

-607 GARLK
+607 GARVK
-612 LAVGI
+612 LAIGI

-629 IEALEKHSQN
+629 IEALEKYCDN
-639 FVVLKPGFTKKE
+639 YVVIKPGFTKKE

-656 ILHKINEDDLIT
+656 IIHKINEDDLLT